1 MIGLRQKLILGFGGL
16 LFIIVLIGIQ
26 SIRELAHLEQ
36 SIDVILRENYRSVI
50 ACQQMKEALQRM
62 DTGALFIMLG
72 YRDMGE
78 EQIAKNEM
86 DFEKA
91 LQIELN
97 NITLPDEGEKAGFIK
112 SAFEQYRATL
122 RQIRSAGVTFDAG
135 RDVYFA
141 RLLPFYEQIRESAD
155 DVIHM
160 NQENMSEAN
169 DRARAKAASARQ
181 RMYYLLLT
189 GATVAIVFI
198 YFTGGW
204 ILRPI
209 TRLID
214 FTDQVTRG
222 NLELF
227 IQSNSRDEIGRLSEA
242 FNKMTAGLR
251 EFRRSDQAK
260 LVRVQRSTQTAFNS
274 LPDSVAL
281 IDLEGTI
288 EVATETARETFG
300 LKPRRKIQDVPFQWM
315 SALYGSAL
323 NSGRAVEGK
332 NEYAIIQQFV
342 KGEERFFR
350 PRAVPIL
357 DNERQ
362 PVGIVF
368 IFEDITRMQQQ
379 DDMKK
384 GLIATVSHQ
393 LKTPLTSIRMAIH
406 LLLEEKAGS
415 LTDKQ
420 AELLIAARDDS
431 DRLHAI
437 VEDLLDISR
446 IESGRAQMDYRAI
459 SPVALALQAVEPFQS
474 ACKDHGVRLTIEVPD
489 DLPEVWADRI
499 RIDHVFSNLLS
510 NALKYTAP
518 GGSVTLAAQ
527 GFKEWVSFSIA
538 DTGRGIP
545 RQYLD
550 KVFDQFFRVPGD
562 ASETGAGLGLAIA
575 KEIVEAHGGTISVES
590 SDGKGSRFTFT
601 LRRAD
606 AIAQEGSKNE

>member
-1 MIGLRQKLILGFGGL
+1 
-16 LFIIVLIGIQ
+16 
-26 SIRELAHLEQ
+26 
-36 SIDVILRENYRSVI
+36 
-50 ACQQMKEALQRM
+50 
-62 DTGALFIMLG
+62 
-72 YRDMGE
+72 
-78 EQIAKNEM
+78 
-86 DFEKA
+86 
-91 LQIELN
+91 
-97 NITLPDEGEKAGFIK
+97 
-112 SAFEQYRATL
+112 
-122 RQIRSAGVTFDAG
+122 
-135 RDVYFA
+135 
-141 RLLPFYEQIRESAD
+141 
-155 DVIHM
+155 
-160 NQENMSEAN
+160 
-169 DRARAKAASARQ
+169 
-181 RMYYLLLT
+181 
-189 GATVAIVFI
+189 
-198 YFTGGW
+198 
-204 ILRPI
+204 
-209 TRLID
+209 
-214 FTDQVTRG
+214 
-222 NLELF
+222 
-227 IQSNSRDEIGRLSEA
+227 
-242 FNKMTAGLR
+242 
-251 EFRRSDQAK
+251 
-260 LVRVQRSTQTAFNS
+260 
-274 LPDSVAL
+274 
-281 IDLEGTI
+281 
-288 EVATETARETFG
+288 
-300 LKPRRKIQDVPFQWM
+300 
-315 SALYGSAL
+315 
-323 NSGRAVEGK
+323 
-332 NEYAIIQQFV
+332 
-342 KGEERFFR
+342 
-350 PRAVPIL
+350 
-357 DNERQ
+357 
-362 PVGIVF
+362 
-368 IFEDITRMQQQ
+368 
-379 DDMKK
+379 
-384 GLIATVSHQ
+384 
-393 LKTPLTSIRMAIH
+393 MAIH

-446 IESGRAQMDYRAI
+446 IESGRAQMDCRAI

>member
-1 MIGLRQKLILGFGGL
+1 M
-16 LFIIVLIGIQ
+16 
-26 SIRELAHLEQ
+26 
-36 SIDVILRENYRSVI
+36 
-50 ACQQMKEALQRM
+50 
-62 DTGALFIMLG
+62 
-72 YRDMGE
+72 
-78 EQIAKNEM
+78 
-86 DFEKA
+86 
-91 LQIELN
+91 
-97 NITLPDEGEKAGFIK
+97 
-112 SAFEQYRATL
+112 
-122 RQIRSAGVTFDAG
+122 
-135 RDVYFA
+135 
-141 RLLPFYEQIRESAD
+141 
-155 DVIHM
+155 
-160 NQENMSEAN
+160 
-169 DRARAKAASARQ
+169 
-181 RMYYLLLT
+181 
-189 GATVAIVFI
+189 
-198 YFTGGW
+198 
-204 ILRPI
+204 
-209 TRLID
+209 
-214 FTDQVTRG
+214 
-222 NLELF
+222 
-227 IQSNSRDEIGRLSEA
+227 
-242 FNKMTAGLR
+242 
-251 EFRRSDQAK
+251 
-260 LVRVQRSTQTAFNS
+260 
-274 LPDSVAL
+274 
-281 IDLEGTI
+281 
-288 EVATETARETFG
+288 
-300 LKPRRKIQDVPFQWM
+300 
-315 SALYGSAL
+315 
-323 NSGRAVEGK
+323 EGK

-362 PVGIVF
+362 PVGIVL

-446 IESGRAQMDYRAI
+446 IESGRAQMDCRAI
-459 SPVALALQAVEPFQS
+459 SPMALALQAVEPFQS